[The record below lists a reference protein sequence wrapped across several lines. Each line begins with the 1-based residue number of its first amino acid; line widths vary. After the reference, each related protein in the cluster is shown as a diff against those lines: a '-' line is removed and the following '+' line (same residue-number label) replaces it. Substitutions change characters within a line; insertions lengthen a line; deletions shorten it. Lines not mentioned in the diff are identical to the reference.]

1 MKSVKTNKLYVFV
14 KLETVRNDII
24 NLKNDL
30 VYPRHFHLLSHII
43 HTQILKFGEEN
54 TCSFFTT

>member
-24 NLKNDL
+24 NLKMIWFIRAIFIS
-30 VYPRHFHLLSHII
+30 YHI
-43 HTQILKFGEEN
+43 
-54 TCSFFTT
+54 